1 MHGCKT
7 GRQLGEHRVLNVQTE
22 LPPVVKNGCTYL
34 QVDFRKVN
42 ARLQLIMKMTP
53 VEKTHSVN

>member
-7 GRQLGEHRVLNVQTE
+7 AELGEHRVLTYRQSS
-22 LPPVVKNGCTYL
+22 LLWYKNGCTYL
-34 QVDFRKVN
+34 QVDFHKVN
-42 ARLQLIMKMTP
+42 ARLQLLMKMTP